1 MISYLAF
8 FRVLLAVT
16 AFVAILSAVLSAT
29 STQTFAQTQLSPQM
43 REKAQAIGQ
52 VCMADI
58 RMTCA
63 NMQPGGG
70 RILACLQSNTDK
82 LSQPCKDALA
92 QAGQFKASGR

>member
-1 MISYLAF
+1 MNSHLTFVRA
-8 FRVLLAVT
+8 LLAAT
-16 AFVAILSAVLSAT
+16 GLIAILSAVLSAT
-29 STQTFAQTQLSPQM
+29 STLAFSQTQISPQM

-58 RMTCA
+58 RKTCA

-92 QAGQFKASGR
+92 QVGQFKASGR